1 MAHRLIYEISPMEK
15 KLYKSLDL
23 SKSEYVKAV
32 KETLEE
38 KMKGMTLEE
47 ILKDPSLESHVYM
60 EDDEGEEK

>member
-1 MAHRLIYEISPMEK
+1 MAHRLVYEISPTEK

-38 KMKGMTLEE
+38 EMKGMTLEE
-47 ILKDPSLESHVYM
+47 ILEDPRWDSDVYM